1 MGTDSNITDGWVLGT
16 MSPIGMLSRFGQ
28 LRSSTRRFS
37 ISVVR
42 HRQESFSR
50 LKPVD
55 MDSEGWS
62 SNRHVE
68 TEKEIKKPILHSY
81 NFIEDQTE
89 GLACDEET
97 CVKLDPT
104 AAPAILNPL
113 PPDHTYNFLDDMT
126 EGQDISTLPQVDLG
140 EESKEQEPLE
150 HTYNFLEDMH
160 ENTAA
165 QLEEPSVEPLV
176 HTYSFLDDMT
186 VEDEAEML
194 KGRDK
199 LPPSHTFNFLD
210 DVTEGVD
217 LDSYAGNEKLFEV
230 GSKKSWFSSGKYW

>member
-1 MGTDSNITDGWVLGT
+1 
-16 MSPIGMLSRFGQ
+16 
-28 LRSSTRRFS
+28 
-37 ISVVR
+37 
-42 HRQESFSR
+42 
-50 LKPVD
+50 

-68 TEKEIKKPILHSY
+68 TEKEQKKPILHSY
-81 NFIEDQTE
+81 NF
-89 GLACDEET
+89 LEE
-97 CVKLDPT
+97 
-104 AAPAILNPL
+104 
-113 PPDHTYNFLDDMT
+113 MT
-126 EGQDISTLPQVDLG
+126 EGQDINTLPQVELG
-140 EESKEQEPLE
+140 EENTEQEPLE

-165 QLEEPSVEPLV
+165 QLEEPAVEALV

-186 VEDEAEML
+186 IEDEAEML
-194 KGRDK
+194 EGRDK

-230 GSKKSWFSSGKYW
+230 GSQKSWFSAGKYW